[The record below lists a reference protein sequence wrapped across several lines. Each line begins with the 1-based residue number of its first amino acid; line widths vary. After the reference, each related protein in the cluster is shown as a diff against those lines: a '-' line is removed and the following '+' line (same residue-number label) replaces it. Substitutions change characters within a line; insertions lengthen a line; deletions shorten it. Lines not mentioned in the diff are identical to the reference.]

1 MEPLTRYT
9 GRGVALRR
17 SDVDTDQIIPAEF
30 CKRLGKSGYADV
42 LFAGWRRS
50 AEFVLNDP
58 DAASATVLV
67 AGHNFGTGSSR
78 EHAVWALRDW
88 GFRVVVASSFGD
100 IFRRNA
106 LCNGLL
112 PVELPEHVVAAL
124 ADLVET
130 DRASRITVDL
140 QSLEVRAGD
149 IVASFDVDQRARRLL
164 LRGLDDIDVTLE
176 RLRVIEDFEASR
188 SAWLPG
194 TAPGPGR

>member
-1 MEPLTRYT
+1 MEPLTRYA

-50 AEFVLNDP
+50 ADFVLNDP
-58 DAASATVLV
+58 ASASATVLV

-88 GFRVVVASSFGD
+88 GFRVIVASSFGD

-112 PVELPEHVVAAL
+112 PVELPEHAVAAL
-124 ADLVET
+124 ADLVEA
-130 DRASRITVDL
+130 DRATRITVDL
-140 QSLEVRAGD
+140 EKLEVRAGD
-149 IVASFDVDQRARRLL
+149 IVASFSVDQRARRLL

-176 RLRVIEDFEASR
+176 RLRVIEDFETTR

-194 TAPGPGR
+194 TPPGFGR